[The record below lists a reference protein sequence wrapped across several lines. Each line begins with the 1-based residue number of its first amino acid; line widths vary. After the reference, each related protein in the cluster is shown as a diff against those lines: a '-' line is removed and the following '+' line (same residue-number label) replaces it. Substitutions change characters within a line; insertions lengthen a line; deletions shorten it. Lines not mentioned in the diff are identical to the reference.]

1 MNLSVQSVL
10 KTTFAVT
17 ALALATNVAVA
28 AGAVNPNG
36 SGQGNSFW
44 VDGNVISSA
53 GGSIATNAFTTS
65 VNGYASNA
73 ALGNAA
79 WAHAGN
85 KWFTFF
91 LTESATTTVT
101 VAAVNAGDMS
111 PGFTVWRTDG
121 EFDGG
126 TGGTGE
132 VPGIASGPQGVPH
145 SFNQVGAIGTYGTY
159 WMTDDS
165 ITTPAYGVDN
175 KTVGNSAN
183 GALETMG
190 YANSGPASGT
200 TAWGAELQIGAYD
213 GNGLVSGSIVPGES
227 ASLMLNDLAAGWY
240 AVYVGGADG
249 ALGGSPMTMAVS
261 SVPVPAAVWL
271 FGTALVGLIGG
282 ARRKA
287 QA

>member
-1 MNLSVQSVL
+1 MNLSVQSVFKSTL
-10 KTTFAVT
+10 AAA
-17 ALALATNVAVA
+17 ALTLASGSAMA

-36 SGQGNSFW
+36 TGQGNSFW
-44 VDGNVISSA
+44 VGGNVISSA
-53 GGSIATNAFTTS
+53 GGSISTNDFTAS
-65 VNGYASNA
+65 INGYASNA

-91 LTESATTTVT
+91 LAENATTTVS
-101 VAAVNAGDMS
+101 VSAINAGDMS

-132 VPGIASGPQGVPH
+132 VPNIASGPQGVPH
-145 SFNQVGAIGTYGTY
+145 SFNQVGAIGSYGTY

-183 GALETMG
+183 GALEMMG

-200 TAWGAELQIGAYD
+200 TAWGSELQIGAYD

-227 ASLMLNDLAAGWY
+227 ASLILSNLAAGWY
-240 AVYVGGADG
+240 AIYVGGADG
-249 ALGGSPMTMAVS
+249 SLTGSPMNMTVS

-271 FGTALVGLIGG
+271 FGSALVALIGS
-282 ARRKA
+282 ARRKTTV
-287 QA
+287 